1 MAFGSNIIIAN
12 GFDLGKQAPVDSR
25 YLCATITE
33 RDEHVTGNR
42 AYEGMQVYVTETHTL
57 YKYTSSGTWEELG
70 GAKTTT
76 IAIGEGS
83 DVTGA
88 SIQVGGGDTQ
98 TLTLTLK
105 DVVTAG
111 TGTKITVNS
120 KGLVTGVA
128 NLSTEDLP
136 EITADDVTG
145 LGTAAKLNA
154 GTANGNVVVVGS
166 DGKIDPNL
174 MPALAITSV
183 HVVASE
189 EEMLGLTAQE
199 GDVCVRSDEEKSY
212 ILKQSPASTLANWIE
227 LDSPTDKVQ
236 SVNGKTGTVV
246 LNTDDIAEGSTNQYY
261 TETRATGNFNTN
273 IALTNSTSL
282 ADGDTLFHTDDNLP
296 ATQVTTDDDHQ
307 FVSQTQLDRLDATV
321 SIVVGSTPDT
331 ALASL
336 KNGDFYYEVSED
348 THVTA

>member
-33 RDEHVTGNR
+33 RDAHVTGNR

-57 YKYTSSGTWEELG
+57 YKYTSTGTWEELG

-128 NLSTEDLP
+128 NLELSDLP
-136 EITADDVTG
+136 TISADDIEG
-145 LGTAAKLNA
+145 LGTAATLDTGNSA
-154 GTANGNVVVVGS
+154 GNVVVVGE
-166 DGKIDPNL
+166 DGKINPDL

-183 HVVASE
+183 HVVASQ
-189 EEMLGLTAQE
+189 EEMLALTAQE

-212 ILKQSPASTLANWIE
+212 ILKQAPASTLANWIE

-246 LNTDDIAEGSTNQYY
+246 LTTDDIAEGTTNQYF
-261 TETRATGNFNTN
+261 TETRATSNFNTN

-296 ATQVTTDDDHQ
+296 ATQVSTDADHQ
-307 FVSQTQLDRLDATV
+307 FVSQTQLDRLNATV